1 VGNSGMDISSEMAS
15 HASTV
20 IISSRSGNWI
30 APRTT
35 MFGLPTDQLATRAAY
50 SLPKSLLNFAL
61 ESLVT
66 IHHGDLG
73 KLNLKPKH
81 QFLEAT
87 PVIGGQIFSH
97 IDSGKIRVK
106 NNVKRFH
113 QHSVEFE
120 DGSEEE
126 IDSVILCTGYIVEN
140 PFLDREIVGKEEPD
154 SNRTRLYKHIF
165 PTNCKNLAF
174 IGLVQP
180 NGSILPVSEI
190 QARWAS
196 KVFSGQSELPD
207 LKQMRDTADIDWA
220 NHLKKFVPRERTTIM
235 VDAIEYMDM
244 VAEQVGCKPDLWRLW
259 RSDIKLAA
267 MCTFGPCIAAQYR
280 LFGKGKNELA
290 RSIIENSCSH
300 LDLRKYVSYVAPSVT
315 LLKH

>member
-1 VGNSGMDISSEMAS
+1 MDISSEMAN

-20 IISSRSGNWI
+20 VLSSRSGNWI

-66 IHHGDLG
+66 IHHGDLD
-73 KLNLKPKH
+73 KVNLKPKH

-87 PVIGGQIFSH
+87 PVVGGQIFPH

-106 NNVKRFH
+106 SNVSKFH
-113 QHSVEFE
+113 KSSVVFE
-120 DGSEEE
+120 DGTEED
-126 IDSVILCTGYIVEN
+126 IDSVIFCTGYIVEN
-140 PFLDREIVGKEEPD
+140 PFLDREIVGKEEAD

-165 PTNCKNLAF
+165 PTNCENLAF

-180 NGSILPVSEI
+180 SGSILPVSEM
-190 QARWAS
+190 QARWAC
-196 KVFSGQSELPD
+196 KVFSGEAQLPP
-207 LKQMRDTADIDWA
+207 LKEMRDCADLDWA
-220 NHLKKFVPRERTTIM
+220 DHLKKYVPRERTTIA

-244 VAEQVGCKPDLWRLW
+244 IAEQIGCKIDLWRLW
-259 RSDIKLAA
+259 RSDMKLAA
-267 MCTFGPCIAAQYR
+267 MCTFGPCVAAQYR
-280 LFGKGKNELA
+280 LFGKGKDPNA
-290 RSIIENSCSH
+290 RAIIEDACSH
-300 LDLRKYVSYVAPSVT
+300 LDLRKYVPAVPSIIPSVT
-315 LLKH
+315 LLKQ